1 MIDNNTTGSIAE
13 ALAKAQGEFPAI
25 PKNRTAKVPMK
36 AGGTYSYDYADLS
49 DIVQAVRPV
58 LAKHGLSFSQSV
70 AGQVLRSTLFH
81 SSGQMISS
89 EIPFNCPPGGR
100 PQDTGSALT
109 YARRYC
115 LCALL
120 GVVAEEDDD
129 GNIAQGSGT
138 SAPKAAAARGSVSNA
153 PSAVVRATT
162 PKAYTKAD
170 DEKARKLGF
179 DNAEKHSKMVQFL
192 WIRVKEANLTKEDIE
207 DWCKKNTNPVKGSTK
222 DLNWAEANNLKKDLE
237 HRVRMNAKPA
247 VGSPEDI
254 AAAAMEP
261 GSNG

>member
-1 MIDNNTTGSIAE
+1 MIEHNTTGSIAE

-70 AGQVLRSTLFH
+70 SGQILRSTLFH
-81 SSGQMISS
+81 ASGQVITS

-129 GNIAQGSGT
+129 GNLAQGSGST
-138 SAPKAAAARGSVSNA
+138 SPRAQAAKSNVSNA
-153 PSAVVRATT
+153 PSSSATKAG
-162 PKAYTKAD
+162 PKTFTKAD

-179 DNAEKHSKMVQFL
+179 ESASAHSKMVAL
-192 WIRVKEANLTKEDIE
+192 IWIKVKEAGLTKQDVEE
-207 DWCKKNTNPVKGSTK
+207 WCKKNTNPVKTSSK

-237 HRVRMNAKPA
+237 HEARKRPA
-247 VGSPEDI
+247 IGSPEDI